1 MNHYGEEKRSFEPG
15 WSNET
20 SSVFNSSIDQ
30 AFQYRQDDELHLVG
44 YVYEFRGRL
53 IDLRNNLSKLHQLGW
68 IDNRT
73 RTMKI
78 QLNLY
83 NPNRQLFT
91 EVLLSSG
98 MQTQMDFQLIGS
110 ILYLELILCV
120 CF

>member
-1 MNHYGEEKRSFEPG
+1 MPHTRHLSLDCVEPIFQCMIQHLQSFRYRPDEEFDLARC
-15 WSNET
+15 
-20 SSVFNSSIDQ
+20 
-30 AFQYRQDDELHLVG
+30 
-44 YVYEFRGRL
+44 VYEFRGRL
-53 IDLRNNLSKLHQLGW
+53 IDLQKNLSKLHQLGW

-83 NPNRQLFT
+83 NPNTQLFT